1 MRGSTDPLVGPSKC
15 PLLMEAVYP
24 AVSYIFFQGGNA
36 MAGTKDF
43 DFVLN
48 VRGLSRRQGKEL
60 RDALIQ
66 EKDRIAPKAKGSIAV
81 GKWKNFAALM
91 GKCRKEL
98 EGGNE

>member
-1 MRGSTDPLVGPSKC
+1 
-15 PLLMEAVYP
+15 
-24 AVSYIFFQGGNA
+24 
-36 MAGTKDF
+36 MAGTKDY

>member
-1 MRGSTDPLVGPSKC
+1 
-15 PLLMEAVYP
+15 
-24 AVSYIFFQGGNA
+24 
-36 MAGTKDF
+36 MAGKKDY

-48 VRGLSRRQGKEL
+48 VRGMSRGQAKEL
-60 RDALIQ
+60 RDTLVQ
-66 EKDRIAPKAKGSIAV
+66 EKNRIAPKAKGSIAV